1 MKLRP
6 YYLKNQLVDTLL
18 RMDHSDELDAK
29 CGLEPNQW
37 LLTARRRQK
46 LGAVLT
52 LTMEQVP
59 EGQQSHLVA
68 AVAFRFCLERLQQKL
83 LDKLEQA
90 GAGAEGLSCDD
101 ERAVVATTEKA
112 LEHVLTEARSVVDYV
127 MLHKAEFT
135 EDELAASLP
144 QAGPKADKFASVFDR
159 AHDADSLDPD
169 LLEQLKAELDE
180 DSLDLSATESPTVV
194 RQRIGQQR
202 YRKAL
207 EQLWDGKCAV
217 TGVSEPCLLRA
228 SHAKPWA
235 ECETGKERLSEYNGF
250 LLNVA
255 LDALFD
261 KFLISFADDGSILLA
276 PSLKPEELAAVGITP
291 ELRIH
296 GIRSEHLSFLS
307 YHRAQFFKKGQD
319 PHDA

>member
-127 MLHKAEFT
+127 MLHKAEFS

-159 AHDADSLDPD
+159 AHDADSMDPD
-169 LLEQLKAELDE
+169 LMEQLKAELDE

-228 SHAKPWA
+228 SHAKPWNK
-235 ECETGKERLSEYNGF
+235 CETGKERLSPFNGF

-291 ELRIH
+291 EMRVV
-296 GIRSEHLSFLS
+296 GIRPDHLPFLS
-307 YHRAQFFKKGQD
+307 YHRAQFQQKAKEH
-319 PHDA
+319 HDA

>member
-1 MKLRP
+1 MMKLRP

-18 RMDHSDELDAK
+18 RMDHSEELDAK

-52 LTMEQVP
+52 LTMEQ
-59 EGQQSHLVA
+59 GQQSHLVA

-83 LDKLEQA
+83 LDKLELA

-101 ERAVVATTEKA
+101 EREVVATTEEA
-112 LEHVLTEARSVVDYV
+112 LEHLLTEARSVVDYV
-127 MLHKAEFT
+127 MFHKDEFS

-144 QAGPKADKFASVFDR
+144 QAGPKVDEFATVFDR
-159 AHDADSLDPD
+159 SHDADDLDPD
-169 LLEQLKAELDE
+169 LLDQLKAELDE
-180 DSLDLSATESPTVV
+180 ESLDLSATESPTVV

-228 SHAKPWA
+228 SHAMPWK
-235 ECETGKERLSEYNGF
+235 ECKTGKERLSPFNGF

-261 KFLISFADDGSILLA
+261 KFLISFADDGSIMLA

-291 ELRIH
+291 EMRIE
-296 GIRSEHLSFLS
+296 GIRSEHLPFLS
-307 YHRAQFFKKGQD
+307 YHRAQFYKKAQD
-319 PHDA
+319 QNGV

>member
-1 MKLRP
+1 MMKLRP

-18 RMDHSDELDAK
+18 RMDHSEELDAK

-52 LTMEQVP
+52 LTMEQ
-59 EGQQSHLVA
+59 GQQSHLVA

-83 LDKLEQA
+83 LDKLELA

-101 ERAVVATTEKA
+101 EREVVATTEEA
-112 LEHVLTEARSVVDYV
+112 LEHLLTEARSVVDYV
-127 MLHKAEFT
+127 MLHKAEFS

-144 QAGPKADKFASVFDR
+144 QAGPKVDEFATVFDR
-159 AHDADSLDPD
+159 SHDADDLDPD

-180 DSLDLSATESPTVV
+180 ESLDLSVTESPTVV

-217 TGVSEPCLLRA
+217 TGISEACLLRA

-235 ECETGKERLSEYNGF
+235 ECETGRERLSEYNGF

-291 ELRIH
+291 EMRIE
-296 GIRSEHLSFLS
+296 GIRSEHLPFLS
-307 YHRAQFFKKGQD
+307 YHRAQFYKKAQD
-319 PHDA
+319 QNGV

>member
-1 MKLRP
+1 MMKLRP

-18 RMDHSDELDAK
+18 RMDHSEELDAK

-52 LTMEQVP
+52 LTMEQW
-59 EGQQSHLVA
+59 QQSHLVA

-83 LDKLEQA
+83 LDKLDLA

-101 ERAVVATTEKA
+101 ERAVVATTEEA

-127 MLHKAEFT
+127 MFHKAEFSD
-135 EDELAASLP
+135 DELAASLP
-144 QAGPKADKFASVFDR
+144 QAGPKVDEFATVFDR
-159 AHDADSLDPD
+159 SHDADDLDPD

-180 DSLDLSATESPTVV
+180 ESLDLSATESPTVV

-217 TGVSEPCLLRA
+217 TGISEACLLRA
-228 SHAKPWA
+228 SHAMPWK
-235 ECETGKERLSEYNGF
+235 ECKTGKERLSPFNGF

-261 KFLISFADDGSILLA
+261 KFLISFDDDGFIMIA

-291 ELRIH
+291 EMRVAVIH
-296 GIRSEHLSFLS
+296 SEHLPFLE
-307 YHRAQFFKKGQD
+307 YHRAQFFKKVKDQNGV
-319 PHDA
+319 

>member
-6 YYLKNQLVDTLL
+6 YYLQNQLVDTLL
-18 RMDHSDELDAK
+18 RMEHSEELDAK

-37 LLTARRRQK
+37 LLTARRRHN

-59 EGQQSHLVA
+59 KGQQAHFVT
-68 AVAFRFCLERLQQKL
+68 AVTFHFCLERLQKRL
-83 LDKLEQA
+83 FESLELS
-90 GAGAEGLSCDD
+90 GSGAEDPSCSDTN
-101 ERAVVATTEKA
+101 EVAATTEAALELLLTKARAVV
-112 LEHVLTEARSVVDYV
+112 DYA
-127 MLHKAEFT
+127 MLHKDEFS

-144 QAGPKADKFASVFDR
+144 QAGPKVDKLASVFDR
-159 AHDADSLDPD
+159 SHDNDDLEPD
-169 LLEQLKAELDE
+169 LLEQLKSELSDFE
-180 DSLDLSATESPTVV
+180 LAATEAPRVV
-194 RQRIGQQR
+194 RERIGQQR

-228 SHAKPWA
+228 SHAMPWK
-235 ECETGKERLSEYNGF
+235 ECKTGKERLSPFNGF

-261 KFLISFADDGSILLA
+261 KFLISFADDGSIMLA
-276 PSLKPEELAAVGITP
+276 PSLKPEELAVVGITP
-291 ELRIH
+291 EMRIE
-296 GIRSEHLSFLS
+296 GIRPEHQPFLE
-307 YHRAQFFKKGQD
+307 YHRAQFYKKAQD
-319 PHDA
+319 QNGV